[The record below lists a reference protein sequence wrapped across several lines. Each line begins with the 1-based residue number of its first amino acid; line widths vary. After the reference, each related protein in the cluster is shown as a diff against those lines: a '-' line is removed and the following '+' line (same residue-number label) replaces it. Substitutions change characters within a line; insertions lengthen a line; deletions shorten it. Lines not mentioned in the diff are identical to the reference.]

1 MLQKNTQKIN
11 KCYHCGKEIVD
22 NRQLVEKKIPLST
35 KRGIRNYRRVFHID
49 CVPKYYGNLDTESET
64 RKEQTDWE
72 MCYELFR
79 GLLGVKEDVNLPK
92 HAVMRLQGL
101 RIGQFIPNGQNT
113 RALERGY
120 SFEVILNT
128 MRYSSPAIID
138 ACKNKT
144 FKDETHQINY
154 CMTILISN
162 INFIYKRMKAKE
174 RATDRLD
181 KETVS
186 ASVTAPYKGESGMGR
201 VQELLKEVGNKKEDD
216 DEYWDS
222 LFM

>member
-35 KRGIRNYRRVFHID
+35 KRGIRMYRRVLHVD
-49 CVPKYYGNLDTESET
+49 CIPIYFKNVDTETET
-64 RKEQTDWE
+64 RKEQDDWE
-72 MCYELFR
+72 LCYELFKK
-79 GLLGVKEDVNLPK
+79 LLGVKEDVNLPR

-113 RALERGY
+113 RNLDRGY

-128 MRYSSPAIID
+128 MRYSSTAIID
-138 ACKNKT
+138 ACRTVN
-144 FKDETHQINY
+144 FKDESHQINY

-162 INFIYKRMKAKE
+162 INFIYKRMKSKE
-174 RATDRLD
+174 KTNALMSNSLSDINT
-181 KETVS
+181 KV
-186 ASVTAPYKGESGMGR
+186 APYQAKGGMGK
-201 VQELLKEVGNKKEDD
+201 VQELLQNIDD
-216 DEYWDS
+216 VENTENNWDA
-222 LFM
+222 LFK